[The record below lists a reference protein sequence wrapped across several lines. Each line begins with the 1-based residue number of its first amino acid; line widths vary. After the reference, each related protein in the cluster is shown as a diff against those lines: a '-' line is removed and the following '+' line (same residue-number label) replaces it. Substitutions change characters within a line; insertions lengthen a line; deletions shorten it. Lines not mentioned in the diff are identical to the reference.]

1 MQSRHVSVTRI
12 GGLETMELRSAE
24 VADPGPGEVLVR
36 VAAAGVSY
44 GDLLLRLGVIPFGPK
59 PPFTPGFDIAGEVE
73 KVGPG
78 VIEFAP
84 GQRVAALLKVGGYAD
99 HVVVPAS
106 RLVALPDGVE
116 PVDAA
121 AVALNYFIAHQ
132 MLHRIAQVRP
142 GQRILVHGASGG
154 VGIAF
159 LQLAQLAGIES
170 YGTASLAKHEL
181 VADNGGI
188 PIDYRSEDFV
198 RVIRSLPGGSVR
210 AAFDPIGGGHFN
222 RSSAVVE
229 RGGIMVAYGQS
240 AALVNDK
247 ANMLVGARG
256 MLGGI
261 ILPKLVPNGKRT
273 TFYNAW
279 SLEKSQPTAYRTD
292 LAEVMRLLAAGR
304 ITPPIAKT
312 VPLDRAADA
321 QLLLEQGSVRGKVVL
336 TTH

>member
-12 GGLETMELRSAE
+12 GGLENMAVRTEE

-73 KVGPG
+73 RIGPG
-78 VIEFAP
+78 VTEFAV
-84 GQRVAALLKVGGYAD
+84 GQPVAALLKVGGYAER
-99 HVVVPAS
+99 VVLPAS
-106 RLVALPDGVE
+106 RLVALPATVDMVE
-116 PVDAA
+116 AA

-132 MLHRIAQVRP
+132 MLHRIAEVRA

-159 LQLAQLAGIES
+159 LQLAQLAGIEC
-170 YGTASLAKHEL
+170 YGTASSAKREI
-181 VADNGGI
+181 VTAYGGI
-188 PIDYRSEDFV
+188 PIDYRTEDFV
-198 RVIRSLPGGSVR
+198 RVIRSLPGGSV
-210 AAFDPIGGGHFN
+210 AAVFDPIGGAHFN
-222 RSSAVVE
+222 RSSKVLG

-240 AALVNDK
+240 AALVDNRP
-247 ANMLVGARG
+247 NMLIGARG

-261 ILPKLVPNGKRT
+261 FLPKIVPNGRRT

-279 SLEKSQPTAYRTD
+279 SLEKSEPTAYRSD
-292 LAEVMRLLAAGR
+292 LAEVMRLLADR
-304 ITPPIAKT
+304 KITPPVAKT
-312 VPLDRAADA
+312 MPLDRAADA